1 MKYLAILLTS
11 LLASCASFEEI
22 DRNNFTNFGIT
33 SRVEGREQ
41 FYMVDHDPIGFT
53 DEKGKAERRIRWLE
67 KYLSLNGLCKN
78 GYEIVKEEKTVIS
91 KNRTERTVSGMCI

>member
-22 DRNNFTNFGIT
+22 DRNNFTNFTNFGIT

-53 DEKGKAERRIRWLE
+53 DEKGKAERRIRW
-67 KYLSLNGLCKN
+67 
-78 GYEIVKEEKTVIS
+78 
-91 KNRTERTVSGMCI
+91 